1 MLRNPLTKWLWDGRR
16 SLLGWTIA
24 VVVLGAGYAAFWP
37 TIDSPAMRDALEN
50 YPEALLEALNYTDI
64 ATPDGYLTA
73 TVYGLVVAILLVVYG
88 VGAGARAIAG
98 DEEAGTLDLVLA
110 HPVSRSRVALQ
121 RYTALVV
128 SIVVFNLVLLLSLLA
143 ISPAVRLDGITLAEY
158 AAMHAHLVLFSALF
172 AAVSYAVGAA
182 FGSRA
187 VAIAAGAAFGFLGYL
202 ANGVLPQVN
211 GLEWTRNLS
220 PFHWLT
226 GGSPLRNG
234 LQAGNLLIMLGLI
247 VLLVVLG
254 TWRFERRDVAV

>member
-1 MLRNPLTKWLWDGRR
+1 MMRDTLTKWLWDGRR

-37 TIDSPAMRDALEN
+37 TIDSPAMRDALAN

-64 ATPDGYLTA
+64 ATPDGYLSA

-88 VGAGARAIAG
+88 VGAGARTIAG

-121 RYTALVV
+121 RFGALVV
-128 SIVVFNLVLLLSLLA
+128 AIVVFNLALLLSLLA
-143 ISPAVRLDGITLAEY
+143 ISGAVRLDGITLGEY
-158 AAMHAHLVLFSALF
+158 AAMHTHLVLFAALF
-172 AAVSYAVGAA
+172 GAVSYGVGAA

-187 VAIAAGAAFGFLGYL
+187 VAISAGAAVGFLGYL

-226 GGSPLRNG
+226 GGLPLRNG
-234 LQAGNLLIMLGLI
+234 LQTGNVLIMLGLI

-254 TWRFERRDVAV
+254 TWLFERRDVAV

>member
-1 MLRNPLTKWLWDGRR
+1 MLRNTLTKWLWDARR

-37 TIDSPAMRDALEN
+37 TIDSPGMRDALEN

-121 RYTALVV
+121 RYVALVAA
-128 SIVVFNLVLLLSLLA
+128 IVLFNLVLFLSLLA
-143 ISPAVRLDGITLAEY
+143 IAGPVRLEGITLGEY
-158 AAMHAHLVLFSALF
+158 AAMHTHLVLFSALF
-172 AAVSYAVGAA
+172 AAVSYGVGAST
-182 FGSRA
+182 GSRA
-187 VAIAAGAAFGFLGYL
+187 AAISAGAAVGFVGYL

-226 GGSPLRNG
+226 GGIPLRNG

-247 VLLVVLG
+247 VVLVVLG